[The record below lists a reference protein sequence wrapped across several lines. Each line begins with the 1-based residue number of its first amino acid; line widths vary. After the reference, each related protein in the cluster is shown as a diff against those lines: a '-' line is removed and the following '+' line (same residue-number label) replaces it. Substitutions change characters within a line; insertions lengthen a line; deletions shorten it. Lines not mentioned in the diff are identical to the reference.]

1 MNGFRFAVQLSTA
14 PSATAWRELATK
26 VEDLGYSTLY
36 VPDHFDDQLAPM
48 VALTVAAE
56 ATTTLNVGTLVLDN
70 DYRHPVVLAKEAA
83 TLDLMSEGRFELGL
97 GAGWMTSDYES
108 SGIPLDPPAVRVDRL
123 SESLEVLEQLFS
135 TGSATFSGEHYQVT
149 NSVLTPAPFR
159 QGGPKLVLGGGS
171 RRVLTLAGA
180 KADIVSVVPSLRSGT
195 IGAEMA
201 KGATP
206 ASYDDRMAWVASGA
220 AGRSVA
226 PELQC
231 WTVFTSITDDA
242 ETLYEQFSAL
252 FDLPVDEVKAS
263 PVGVAGTVDEVVEQ
277 LEVRRDRWGFSYLVI
292 HEGEIDEFAP
302 VVAAL
307 AGR

>member
-1 MNGFRFAVQLSTA
+1 MTPFRFAVQLSTA
-14 PSATAWRELATK
+14 PSAAAWREIARK

-36 VPDHFDDQLAPM
+36 MPDHFDDQLAPM
-48 VALTVAAE
+48 VGLTAAAC

-83 TLDLMSEGRFELGL
+83 TLDLLSEGRFELGL

-108 SGIPLDPPAVRVDRL
+108 SGIELDPPGVRVDRL
-123 SESLEVLEQLFS
+123 AESLEVLRQLFNEGSS
-135 TGSATFSGEHYQVT
+135 TFEGTHYSVKGAT
-149 NSVLTPAPFR
+149 LTPAPFR
-159 QGGPKLVLGGGS
+159 PGGPPLVLGGGS

-180 KADIVSVVPSLRSGT
+180 AAEIVSVVPSLRSGT
-195 IGAEMA
+195 IGQEMA

-206 ASYDDRMAWVASGA
+206 SSYDDRMAWIAEGA
-220 AGRSVA
+220 QGRETP

-231 WTVFTSITDDA
+231 WTVFTSITEDA
-242 ETLYEQFSAL
+242 AALYEQFSGL
-252 FDLPVDEVKAS
+252 FGLSVEDVIES
-263 PVGVAGTVDEVVEQ
+263 PLGVAGTVASVVEQ
-277 LEVRRDRWGFSYLVI
+277 LEARRERWGFSYLVI
-292 HEGEIDEFAP
+292 HEPEIEAFAP